1 MQNKYFD
8 LQIKTVYG
16 IVIRI
21 NIILYTKK
29 ENIIY
34 IESYEMN
41 HRNHENFFLNNKC
54 KIYL

>member
-1 MQNKYFD
+1 MFWFTNR
-8 LQIKTVYG
+8 KTVY

-29 ENIIY
+29 EDIIY

-41 HRNHENFFLNNKC
+41 HRNHENFFLNNK
-54 KIYL
+54 

>member
-8 LQIKTVYG
+8 LQIGTIY

-21 NIILYTKK
+21 NIIFYTKK
-29 ENIIY
+29 EDIIY

-41 HRNHENFFLNNKC
+41 HQNHENFCLNNK
-54 KIYL
+54 